1 MHREDAVNRCQ
12 TTMHAEMGSMTKHLI
27 RGRKKMKQWR
37 HASHLFLCLFI
48 LLLLSTAHALSVT
61 ERGILAREVEGNSR
75 ISFEL
80 EIKEVPQGYGVK
92 ITTDL
97 KSPDMRPEGAERYEF
112 KNNTLFI
119 YPQIEELIV
128 KISGD
133 TPQSC
138 FESMCRNLV
147 FVDLNENEYLYYRVV
162 AIDKTGAEHKEIGEW
177 KRAFELKDPERI
189 ARVRENIESIEH
201 KELREVAR
209 ELFDVGL
216 IDFANELANI
226 KMEGGGVSLP
236 IVIILIITF
245 FLIGFFIGW
254 LIFSGSPPL

>member
-1 MHREDAVNRCQ
+1 MN
-12 TTMHAEMGSMTKHLI
+12 
-27 RGRKKMKQWR
+27 
-37 HASHLFLCLFI
+37 
-48 LLLLSTAHALSVT
+48 
-61 ERGILAREVEGNSR
+61 
-75 ISFEL
+75 
-80 EIKEVPQGYGVK
+80 Y
-92 ITTDL
+92 
-97 KSPDMRPEGAERYEF
+97 

-119 YPQIEELIV
+119 YPPIEELIV

-138 FESMCRNLV
+138 FESMYRNLV

-162 AIDKTGAEHKEIGEW
+162 AIDKRGAEHKEISEW
-177 KRAFELKDPERI
+177 KKAFELKDPERI
-189 ARVRENIESIEH
+189 ARVRENIESIKHE
-201 KELREVAR
+201 ELREVAR

-226 KMEGGGVSLP
+226 KMEEGGVSLP

-254 LIFSGSPPL
+254 LIFGGSPPL